1 MNASTETPQGEPLF
15 GTLVMMLST
24 TALHHLGHGAEP
36 GSQPAVD
43 LHGAE
48 AMIGLLEMIERK
60 TKGNRTADE
69 SRTLTAALTELRM
82 AFVRATSDEASAAA
96 DDTEP
101 TPEPAAAAAEPAER
115 PEAKASDDVVPPKGD
130 EGREPRYHKTYG

>member
-1 MNASTETPQGEPLF
+1 MNASNETPQGEPLF

-43 LHGAE
+43 LRGAE
-48 AMIGLLEMIERK
+48 AMIDLLEMIERK

-69 SRTLTAALTELRM
+69 SRMLTAALTELRM
-82 AFVRATSDEASAAA
+82 AFVRATSEA
-96 DDTEP
+96 
-101 TPEPAAAAAEPAER
+101 PAAAEDAAEPAPEPSVPEPAEDR
-115 PEAKASDDVVPPKGD
+115 EAKAADDGAPPKGD